1 MEFKDLEKMTIV
13 QLREE
18 AAKFE
23 DLKDVSSM
31 KKPQLIDVL
40 CQKLEIERPHA
51 EVAEVGGFDKPSIKG
66 RLKELQAKRKQALAD
81 RNHETFSDLRMRIK
95 KYKRMLKKHSHAT
108 A

>member
-1 MEFKDLEKMTIV
+1 MEFKDLEKMTV
-13 QLREE
+13 VKLREE

-23 DLKDVSSM
+23 DLKNVSGM

-40 CQKLEIERPHA
+40 CQKLEIARPHA
-51 EVAEVGGFDKPSIKG
+51 EVEGVDKPTIKG

-81 RNHETFSDLRMRIK
+81 RSHETLADLRMRIK
-95 KYKRMLKKHSHAT
+95 RYKRMLKKHTHVT

>member
-1 MEFKDLEKMTIV
+1 MEFKELEKMTV
-13 QLREE
+13 VKLREE

-23 DLKDVSSM
+23 DLKNVSGM

-51 EVAEVGGFDKPSIKG
+51 VVEGVDKPTIKG
-66 RLKELQAKRKQALAD
+66 RLKKLQAKRKQALAD
-81 RNHETFSDLRMRIK
+81 RNHETISDLRMRIK
-95 KYKRMLKKHSHAT
+95 KYKRMLKKHRHAT